1 MSGVLRRSYHVCKS
15 GLQLF
20 LTLRRVEKKVQMSE
34 NLCGM
39 GLNRG
44 GGIYRVMRMKFEF
57 C

>member
-34 NLCGM
+34 NVCGM

-44 GGIYRVMRMKFEF
+44 GGIYRAMRMKFEF